1 MVLLPPG
8 GGVGQI
14 RASLGAEV
22 GVMGWS
28 HVGLGDLTG
37 ACTLNCKEKR

>member
-1 MVLLPPG
+1 MVLLPLG

-14 RASLGAEV
+14 RAPLGVEV

-28 HVGLGDLTG
+28 CWGLGHLTR
-37 ACTLNCKEKR
+37 ACMLNCKEKR